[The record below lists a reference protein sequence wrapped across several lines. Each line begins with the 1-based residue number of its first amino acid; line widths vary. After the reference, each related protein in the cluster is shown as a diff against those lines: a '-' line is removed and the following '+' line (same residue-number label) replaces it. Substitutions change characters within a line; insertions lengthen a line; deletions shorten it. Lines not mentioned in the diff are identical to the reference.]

1 MFTVWGPRR
10 GRSGLGAVPLGHVER
25 EGPLGRPRGARR
37 GPDWRGAWERGLQGA
52 HAAPRDHVRRVP
64 RRGLGDPRSRS
75 WSQERPGPGGE
86 LSKGSCPSGS
96 RGSQWSEVSA
106 LMGASIGFSDR
117 GLLVAR
123 PPVCADPTGGP
134 LLTVS
139 LQLRWGWGSTG
150 DIHAAL
156 SLEMEAGLGEPR
168 DGALKRPARAHR
180 LPSFPPAAPHASV
193 GASSP
198 HFLFPPCWS

>member
-1 MFTVWGPRR
+1 MWSV
-10 GRSGLGAVPLGHVER
+10 
-25 EGPLGRPRGARR
+25 R
-37 GPDWRGAWERGLQGA
+37 GPWAVQEELEGGPTGEEPGSEACKGA
-52 HAAPRDHVRRVP
+52 HAAPGDHVRRVP

-75 WSQERPGPGGE
+75 WSQERPGPRGE

-106 LMGASIGFSDR
+106 LMGASVGFSDG

-150 DIHAAL
+150 DMHAAS

-168 DGALKRPARAHR
+168 DGTLKRPARAHR
-180 LPSFPPAAPHASV
+180 LPSLPPAAPHASV
-193 GASSP
+193 GAASP